1 MFPNEDATVE
11 EVHFEGEYP
20 DALVQVIFREVNV
33 PGPVTHKFDT
43 ALPSLI
49 EDLEGPSA
57 DFELPLN
64 SLAYAIVIDVT
75 LNPASARSV
84 DRADQSVGFWPWFT
98 FDGQTGKSPRPRVR
112 QKRSVAR

>member
-1 MFPNEDATVE
+1 MRSTSHP
-11 EVHFEGEYP
+11 P
-20 DALVQVIFREVNV
+20 L
-33 PGPVTHKFDT
+33 THKFDT

-75 LNPASARSV
+75 LNPAWQGIV

-98 FDGQTGKSPRPRVR
+98 FDGPTGKSPRPRVR
-112 QKRSVAR
+112 QDAFGCKVKIECVTHNGLVRRGSLAPRFLCKGI